1 MSPPS
6 GAASVIFAEGE
17 GGMKASLV
25 QVVGVAAGAVAMGLC
40 ALMPVRSFASQAGSS
55 TPAETQ
61 PAGGQNANETK
72 GAPVADKKF
81 VMKAIETSQDDIAMG
96 RFALQ
101 KSTDSQV
108 RSVAMQETDD
118 HGRILEDLKQAAQQL
133 NVDVPDTP
141 SKGALKSMDK
151 MKALSGGAFDAAFLE
166 EMAKSHKD
174 EDKSYRDEARTTTS
188 PQLKALVTEED
199 QMLEKHIQQAQQLA
213 QTKGKH

>member
-1 MSPPS
+1 
-6 GAASVIFAEGE
+6 
-17 GGMKASLV
+17 MKTGRTG
-25 QVVGVAAGAVAMGLC
+25 VVGVAAAVGLC
-40 ALMPVRSFASQAGSS
+40 VLVPVARAFAGQTGGS
-55 TPAETQ
+55 PVEAQ
-61 PAGGQNANETK
+61 PAVNQNANDAK

-81 VMKAIETSQDDIAMG
+81 IQKAIEFSQDDIAMG

-108 RSVAMQETDD
+108 RSLAMQETDD

-133 NVDVPDTP
+133 HVNVPDAP

-151 MKALSGGAFDAAFLE
+151 MKALSGGAFDSAFLQE
-166 EMAKSHKD
+166 IVKGHKD

-199 QMLEKHIQQAQQLA
+199 QTLEKHMQQAEQLA
-213 QTKGKH
+213 QTKGRR